1 MKILINNNDT
11 SLRFPTSFIHLS
23 ILRACQQT
31 TTMRWGDAAIWKA
44 PQPQGMLII
53 TSLTTTTIQ
62 AVYAEHH
69 RAVVAS
75 SRRRKEVESRM
86 WALFYPSTYTQSLTI
101 ITLNVWTFIW
111 YHRQPS
117 GTTTITAMMKNMCRP
132 RPDHARVAGWLALNG
147 DSQWGRS
154 L

>member
-1 MKILINNNDT
+1 MTRLFGF
-11 SLRFPTSFIHLS
+11 LRHSFTCRFLELVS
-23 ILRACQQT
+23 SWR
-31 TTMRWGDAAIWKA
+31 RWDE
-44 PQPQGMLII
+44 GMLQYGKLH
-53 TSLTTTTIQ
+53 SHRGCWLLRRWRRLLYKPSMLSTT
-62 AVYAEHH
+62 
-69 RAVVAS
+69 VVAS

-117 GTTTITAMMKNMCRP
+117 GTTTTTTTASMKNMCRP